1 MPAGR
6 YSKQRRRKKD
16 RPAATRDRSIITSS
30 RNARCAGSPG
40 VGAHQYHDAGDAAA
54 AAVGSVVVRHSSGL
68 TIETNAKLVHSTAS
82 LTRHSATP
90 RDRTVSIATLVG
102 ALRQQPIST
111 LYPELTEEYVGVL
124 TSWKERFSPAV
135 WTRMTK
141 HGTDRTP
148 RCVKEMNECAPV
160 VVAVREALRRR
171 ASDESEPPATIVDL
185 CSGFGF
191 LGMLLSEVLE
201 PGAVECIHLVD
212 QMWPMANAKESG
224 PTQITW
230 EHIRAPGWPIP
241 LRTRKTNLK
250 KGAEMRQLEKYI
262 IGSASGS
269 VIVAGVHLCGALA
282 IKAIELFNRRRDK
295 IAMICLKPCCLP
307 GRIHAAREESW
318 TVRPVSQA
326 LHAHFKLYS
335 LIDFVLRMLYL
346 CSGQLGTT
354 TIDAVD
360 LYSDDSYTAPS
371 RQKKHKQKQKYRG
384 SEGSEPSTMD
394 FAEDHLN
401 PEAPRPMTRAEII
414 AANRMRQH
422 EEPHDEMNT
431 GTWINA
437 AGPSSPSGQTGGQ
450 NQTHARFRRWGELLL
465 AGVGGADELT
475 VDPPLALDEQLRPK
489 HVGEGAKREQDR
501 NAGGLRKELKTVQV
515 QSHHFQNLFVFATRN
530 CCATCR

>member
-1 MPAGR
+1 MYPGTVPMRNCARPVILKSGTLHALTKLLWPAKGGAGRQERRGTSLLLRWGSTSGIRALGSVNIRLHGSILHIGLERALSAVHQQRTGPLQQCTVHRAGVACWMPAGR

-16 RPAATRDRSIITSS
+16 RSAAAVGAGDSNARRARPAA
-30 RNARCAGSPG
+30 AQGS
-40 VGAHQYHDAGDAAA
+40 VDAAEV
-54 AAVGSVVVRHSSGL
+54 VGSVVVRHSIGL
-68 TIETNAKLVHSTAS
+68 TIESNAKLVHTTAS
-82 LTRHSATP
+82 LTRHSATA
-90 RDRTVSIATLVG
+90 RDRTVSVATLVG

-124 TSWKERFSPAV
+124 TRWKDRFSPVV

-160 VVAVREALRRR
+160 VIAVREAIRRR
-171 ASDESEPPATIVDL
+171 ASADSAPTTIVDL

-201 PGAVECIHLVD
+201 PEAVERIHLVD

-230 EHIRAPGWPIP
+230 EHIHAPGWPIP

-318 TVRPVSQA
+318 TV
-326 LHAHFKLYS
+326 
-335 LIDFVLRMLYL
+335 
-346 CSGQLGTT
+346 
-354 TIDAVD
+354 
-360 LYSDDSYTAPS
+360 
-371 RQKKHKQKQKYRG
+371 
-384 SEGSEPSTMD
+384 
-394 FAEDHLN
+394 
-401 PEAPRPMTRAEII
+401 
-414 AANRMRQH
+414 
-422 EEPHDEMNT
+422 
-431 GTWINA
+431 
-437 AGPSSPSGQTGGQ
+437 SPSLSLCTYPFAC
-450 NQTHARFRRWGELLL
+450 ARTLVV
-465 AGVGGADELT
+465 AG
-475 VDPPLALDEQLRPK
+475 
-489 HVGEGAKREQDR
+489 
-501 NAGGLRKELKTVQV
+501 
-515 QSHHFQNLFVFATRN
+515 F
-530 CCATCR
+530 